1 MSRIIKFRAWDTQK
15 NKMYSAEELGQDEL
29 TINPDGRGFVNVSS
43 SSQRLSQYM
52 HHIHPLQ
59 FTGHLDKNGKEIYEG
74 DIISTRIA
82 GEKLLVS
89 WNKTYASFCLDRKGW
104 LYSHWFGES
113 CNPED
118 CEVIGNVYENPELI
132 VTEDAQSSIASV

>member
-1 MSRIIKFRAWDTQK
+1 MSRVIKFRAWDTRK

-59 FTGHLDKNGKEIYEG
+59 FTGLLDKNGKEIYEG
-74 DIISTRIA
+74 DILKIEHEERDTIITDVKMMDGAFCVKS
-82 GEKLLVS
+82 S
-89 WNKTYASFCLDRKGW
+89 WNEYYPMASLARPGDG
-104 LYSHWFGES
+104 LEI
-113 CNPED
+113 
-118 CEVIGNVYENPELI
+118 IGNIYEHSHLLPG
-132 VTEDAQSSIASV
+132 VK